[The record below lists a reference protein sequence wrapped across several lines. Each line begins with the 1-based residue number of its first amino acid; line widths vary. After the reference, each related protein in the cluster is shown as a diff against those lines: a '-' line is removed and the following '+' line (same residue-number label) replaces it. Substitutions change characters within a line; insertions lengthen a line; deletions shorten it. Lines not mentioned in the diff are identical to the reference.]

1 MFSGY
6 KYLRKTIT
14 TENIKKKGSLR
25 RKRQIYGPLRI
36 RNTLAANYVLIA
48 NILAGA
54 CT

>member
-14 TENIKKKGSLR
+14 TENIKKGSLR
-25 RKRQIYGPLRI
+25 KKRQIYGPLRI

-48 NILAGA
+48 NILAGV